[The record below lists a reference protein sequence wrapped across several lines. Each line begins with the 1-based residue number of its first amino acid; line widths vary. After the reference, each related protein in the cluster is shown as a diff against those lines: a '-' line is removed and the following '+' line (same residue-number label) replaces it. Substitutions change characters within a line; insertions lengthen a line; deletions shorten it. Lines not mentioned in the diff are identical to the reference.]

1 MNTDIVIA
9 LCIALVILLFV
20 YPLYRERAF
29 RVKARQSGVSTLAT
43 ITRKRDHGGRMGRY
57 FWLLY
62 FYSADGLEYEQQE
75 RVPRSGYDAVE
86 VGEQVKIIYLSSNP
100 QDARIVDT
108 RIKG

>member
-9 LCIALVILLFV
+9 LCVALVILLLV
-20 YPLYRERAF
+20 YPLYREHIF
-29 RVKARQSGVSTLAT
+29 RVKANQDGVSTRAT

-62 FYSADGLEYEQQE
+62 FYSANGLEYEQQE
-75 RVPRSGYDAVE
+75 RVPRSVYDVIE
-86 VGEQVKIIYLSSNP
+86 VGEQVQIIYLSSNP

-108 RIKG
+108 RIKR